1 MELGFISVLPAILAV
16 ILAVT
21 TRNVLLSLGAAV
33 FVGCGI
39 VEWGDNRSL
48 MAPVHGVVH
57 ALNLVWDSVSS
68 SDNQR
73 VTAFSLLVGATVGV
87 MSKSGATS
95 AMVGK
100 LIRIATTRTKG
111 MLATWIAGLA
121 VFFDDY
127 ANCLIVGNGMRPLV
141 DRLGISREKLAYI
154 VDSTAAPIASV
165 ALISTWAGYEVSI
178 MAEGLVA
185 AGSDVDPYA
194 FFVAGV
200 GYRFYCLFTIV
211 FVGAIAWTGRDF
223 GPMYTAEVAVI
234 TKEAKSEE
242 AEDEEVLGGVAFGA
256 VGPMVLLVVWAL
268 GKLWLDGVAAV
279 ESKRLA
285 GTLPEGSVGFI
296 DIIGSADGYAAMLSA
311 SQASLTLAV
320 VVALSCGALSV
331 RGSVIAAFSGMRQ
344 IAGALGVLVLA
355 WTLGSTMSDLG
366 TSEYLVGLLDGAIA
380 PAYLASLVFVV
391 SAATAF
397 ATGTSFGTMGI
408 MVPMVIPL
416 SFAISSD
423 PAVHMAASGAVLSG
437 ACWGDHCSPISD
449 TTVLSSLGAGCDHVE
464 HVRTQLP
471 YALACGAIALFAGSL
486 PVGFGVPLWMTLF
499 VGSALC
505 ILVVR
510 FVGQVPAITN
520 K

>member
-1 MELGFISVLPAILAV
+1 
-16 ILAVT
+16 
-21 TRNVLLSLGAAV
+21 
-33 FVGCGI
+33 
-39 VEWGDNRSL
+39 
-48 MAPVHGVVH
+48 
-57 ALNLVWDSVSS
+57 VSS

-73 VTAFSLLVGATVGV
+73 VTIFSLLVGATVGV

-95 AMVGK
+95 AMVTR
-100 LIRIATTRTKG
+100 LISIATTRTKG
-111 MLATWIAGLA
+111 MLATWLAGLA

-141 DRLGISREKLAYI
+141 DRLGISRAKLAYI

-178 MAEGLVA
+178 MGEGLLA
-185 AGSDVDPYA
+185 AGSELDPYG

-223 GPMYTAEVAVI
+223 GPMYTAEVLAMSQEPEP
-234 TKEAKSEE
+234 KEIS
-242 AEDEEVLGGVAFGA
+242 EDEEVGALAFGA
-256 VGPMVLLVVWAL
+256 VGPMITLVAWAL
-268 GKLWLDGVAAV
+268 GKLWIDGHAAV
-279 ESKRLA
+279 EAKRVA

-311 SQASLTLAV
+311 SQASLALAV
-320 VVALSCGALSV
+320 AVAIFSKRLSLPGVFWAGFGGIKQISGA
-331 RGSVIAAFSGMRQ
+331 I
-344 IAGALGVLVLA
+344 GVLVLA

-366 TSEYLVGLLDGAIA
+366 TSEYLVGLLDEAIS
-380 PAYLASLVFVV
+380 PAFLASIVFVV

-416 SFAISSD
+416 SFAISND
-423 PAVHMAASGAVLSG
+423 PVVHMAASGAVLSG

-449 TTVLSSLGAGCDHVE
+449 TTVLSSLGAGCDHIE

-471 YALACGAIALFAGSL
+471 YALACGAISLFAGSL
-486 PVGFGVPLWMTLF
+486 PVGLGAPLWMTLIL
-499 VGSALC
+499 GCALS

-510 FVGQVPAITN
+510 IFGNVPSVPSEKAPTTRGSV
-520 K
+520 

>member
-1 MELGFISVLPAILAV
+1 MELGFISVFPAILAV
-16 ILAVT
+16 VLAVV
-21 TRNVLLSLGAAV
+21 TRNVLLSLGSAV

-39 VEWGDNRSL
+39 VEWGDHGVI
-48 MAPVHGVVH
+48 MAPFYGFAHG
-57 ALNLVWDSVSS
+57 LGLVWESVSS
-68 SDNQR
+68 TDNQR
-73 VTAFSLLVGATVGV
+73 VTGFSLLVGATVGV
-87 MSKSGATS
+87 MSKSGSTS
-95 AMVGK
+95 AMVGR
-100 LIRIATTRTKG
+100 LIRVATTRTKG
-111 MLATWIAGLA
+111 MLATWLAGLA

-178 MAEGLVA
+178 MGEGLVA
-185 AGSDVDPYA
+185 AGSDIDPYA

-211 FVGAIAWTGRDF
+211 FVGAIAWMGRDF
-223 GPMYTAEVAVI
+223 GPMYAAEVTALTREPTPEPV
-234 TKEAKSEE
+234 SQPGS
-242 AEDEEVLGGVAFGA
+242 GGGRAFGA

-268 GKLWLDGVAAV
+268 GKLWLDGSAAV
-279 ESKRLA
+279 EAKRLD
-285 GTLPEGSVGFI
+285 GSLPEGSVGFI
-296 DIIGSADGYAAMLSA
+296 DIVGSADGYAAMLSA
-311 SQASLTLAV
+311 SEAALALAV
-320 VVALSCGALSV
+320 VVALSSKALSLKGV
-331 RGSVIAAFSGMRQ
+331 FGAAFSGMKQ

-366 TSEYLVGLLDGAIA
+366 TSAYLVGLLDGAIS
-380 PAYLASLVFVV
+380 PAFLASVVFVV

-423 PAVHMAASGAVLSG
+423 PVVHMAASGAVLSG

-449 TTVLSSLGAGCDHVE
+449 TTVLSSLGAGCNHVE

-471 YALACGAIALFAGSL
+471 YAIACGAISLLAGNL
-486 PVGFGVPLWMTLF
+486 PVGLGAPLWLALLL
-499 VGSALC
+499 GSAAC

-510 FVGQVPAITN
+510 FIGRVPVTSPE
-520 K
+520 